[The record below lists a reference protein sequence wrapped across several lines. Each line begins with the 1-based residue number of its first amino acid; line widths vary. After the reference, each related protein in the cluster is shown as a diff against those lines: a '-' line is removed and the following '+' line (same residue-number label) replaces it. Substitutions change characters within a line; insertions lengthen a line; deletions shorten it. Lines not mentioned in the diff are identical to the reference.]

1 MLKKKD
7 QAIKAYFRNMDRS
20 FFMDSFKEMASAD
33 EAIPIGHEQTISQPS
48 LVLEM
53 TLALDLTPDSR
64 VLEIGTG
71 SGFQTALLA
80 EFSGQVFTVE
90 RIKELHIR
98 AKERLDELGYD
109 NISFKL
115 DDGSSGWEE
124 NAPYD
129 RIMVTAAASKMPE
142 ELISQL
148 AVGGKMVIPIGSSF
162 SQELQLVEKDENG
175 KLHSTLLNQVRFV
188 PLKGKYE

>member
-1 MLKKKD
+1 MLKKRE

-20 FFMDSFKEMASAD
+20 FFMDRFKGMAAAD
-33 EAIPIGHEQTISQPS
+33 EAVPIGHEQTISQPS

-53 TLALDLTPDSR
+53 TLALDLAPDSK

-109 NISFKL
+109 NIFFKL
-115 DDGSSGWEE
+115 DDGSTGWEE

-148 AVGGKMVIPIGSSF
+148 AVGGKMVIPVGSSF
-162 SQELQLVEKDENG
+162 SQELLLVEKDANG